1 MFNDQVSD
9 RKIPAYP
16 GNGEIRIRWFNP
28 PISLPKIDE
37 HGDAVVIDGIPQLEE
52 YKFLVDGNAEILD
65 EDGGHFGTRPID
77 GSRLPENIRVLA
89 GAIAEEVNKGLVDA
103 TPNMQMA
110 VAPKHPSRISTFE
123 KQFGKSAEK
132 LKKAR
137 EKAATLKAK
146 AEQAAQKRAESAEFG
161 DGPNRG
167 NSNQNN

>member
-1 MFNDQVSD
+1 MFSDQVSD

-28 PISLPKIDE
+28 PISLPEIDE
-37 HGDAVVIDGIPQLEE
+37 FGDPVVIDGIPKLKE
-52 YKFLVDGNAEILD
+52 YSFLVDGNAEILD
-65 EDGGHFGTRPID
+65 EDGAHFALRNLD
-77 GSRLPENIRVLA
+77 GNRLPENIRVLA

-123 KQFGKSAEK
+123 KQFGKSADR

-146 AEQAAQKRAESAEFG
+146 AEQAAQLRAETAEFG

-167 NSNQNN
+167 NSNQTN